1 MRDADLPAPPIY
13 PRDHRTKGARC
24 IQADT
29 HLLRSGFILLYDGK
43 VEFLKKSCLQV
54 KIPRF
59 QRGIL
64 FCVKGE
70 MRMEGWLDRQKLL
83 LGEEACRKLAAARV
97 AVVGLGGVGGACV
110 EGLCRAGVGAL
121 LLMDHDTVDLTNLN
135 RQLLATRATLG
146 ISKAQAAK
154 ERVLSINPDCEAAAL
169 PLFYGEETSEQLFS
183 FRPDYVVAC
192 IDNVT
197 AKLHLAVRCRERGV
211 PLLMALGTGNR
222 LDPSAFRI
230 GTIEETA
237 QNGAG
242 CGLARVMRR
251 ELKKRG
257 IAGQKVLYSLE
268 PAAKTVLED
277 GGRYAPGSLSVCPPA
292 AGFLMASQVIREIGE
307 F

>member
-1 MRDADLPAPPIY
+1 
-13 PRDHRTKGARC
+13 
-24 IQADT
+24 
-29 HLLRSGFILLYDGK
+29 
-43 VEFLKKSCLQV
+43 
-54 KIPRF
+54 
-59 QRGIL
+59 
-64 FCVKGE
+64 
-70 MRMEGWLDRQKLL
+70 MEDWLDRQRML
-83 LGEEACRKLAAARV
+83 LGGEACRRLAEARV
-97 AVVGLGGVGGACV
+97 AVVGLGGVGGACA

-135 RQLLATRATLG
+135 RQLLATRRTVG
-146 ISKAQAAK
+146 MSKAEAAR

-169 PLFYGEETSEQLFS
+169 PLFYGEETAEKLFA
-183 FRPDYVVAC
+183 FRPDYVADC
-192 IDNVT
+192 IDTVT
-197 AKLHLAVRCRERGV
+197 AKLHLAEQCRARQI

-251 ELKKRG
+251 ELKRRG

-268 PAAKTVLED
+268 PAAKTVVEN

-292 AGFLMASQVIREIGE
+292 AGMLMAAQIIREIIHFSCAHTAE
-307 F
+307 EETDADL

>member
-1 MRDADLPAPPIY
+1 MANW
-13 PRDHRTKGARC
+13 
-24 IQADT
+24 Q
-29 HLLRSGFILLYDGK
+29 
-43 VEFLKKSCLQV
+43 
-54 KIPRF
+54 
-59 QRGIL
+59 
-64 FCVKGE
+64 
-70 MRMEGWLDRQKLL
+70 DRQELL
-83 LGEEACRKLAAARV
+83 LGKEACQRLAAARV
-97 AVVGLGGVGGACV
+97 AVIGLGGVGGACA
-110 EGLCRAGVGAL
+110 EGLARAGIGAL
-121 LLMDHDTVDLTNLN
+121 LLVDHDTVDVTNLN
-135 RQLLATRATLG
+135 RQLLATRQTVG
-146 ISKAQAAK
+146 KGKAEAAR

-183 FRPDYVVAC
+183 FRPDYVVDC

-257 IAGQKVLYSLE
+257 VTGVKAVYSTEESLA
-268 PAAKTVLED
+268 PAAAQEGDVKGTA
-277 GGRYAPGSLSVCPPA
+277 GRPTPGSMAFVPSV
-292 AGFLMASQVIREIGE
+292 AGLILAGEIVKDLLGGQ
-307 F
+307 